1 MLLLMQRYGTGL
13 ACFIAINMEII
24 FKKKK
29 KNIEFIQC
37 IKLSL
42 RFIIYQLKSQT
53 YETVLI

>member
-1 MLLLMQRYGTGL
+1 MQPYGTGL
-13 ACFIAINMEII
+13 ACFIAINMEITL
-24 FKKKK
+24 KKK

>member
-1 MLLLMQRYGTGL
+1 MQRYGTGL
-13 ACFIAINMEII
+13 ACFIAINMEITL
-24 FKKKK
+24 K